1 MTRRE
6 TLETD
11 SRGQAPDAGLAAIAA
26 GFAARL
32 GVPPTAGPAEADPA
46 GPVSAPRHLVRPEEC
61 WPLRLMP
68 ANLTAAG
75 TIDPVDWGPRD
86 GRAWHITEVV
96 ITLGAGATLAQVY
109 DEAAQ
114 PVNLLFQTTVS
125 GLWEPRQKIL
135 LAGERLVFVF
145 TGGGGTVRMEGVQM
159 MAYFLPTY
167 LA

>member
-6 TLETD
+6 TLVSD
-11 SRGQAPDAGLAAIAA
+11 GAAPDAGLAAIAA

-32 GVPPTAGPAEADPA
+32 GGGLAAGGTAEADPA
-46 GPVSAPRHLVRPEEC
+46 GPVAAPARHVRPEEC

-68 ANLTAAG
+68 ASIAAAG

-96 ITLGAGATLAQVY
+96 ITLGAGATLAAVY
-109 DEAAQ
+109 SEAVQ